1 MTTAQPDLDSFF
13 SPRSIAIVGASSTA
27 TKIGAAPLRYLRE
40 LGYKGEIFPIR
51 GAGRSRA

>member
-40 LGYKGEIFPIR
+40 LGYKGEIFPINP
-51 GAGRSRA
+51 GSE